1 MSFSNVIILDLNQGI
16 IQNVRSSM
24 LLIAFPFLDFV
35 ILALLKTL
43 ACLDGS
49 TIWFPERASRISG
62 WKSRKHAGS
71 RADANEDSEP
81 QKSIPSV

>member
-1 MSFSNVIILDLNQGI
+1 MSSSNFNILDSNQGNNSKCTQLHASCSFSIPEFRD
-16 IQNVRSSM
+16 
-24 LLIAFPFLDFV
+24 
-35 ILALLKTL
+35 LALLEAL

-62 WKSRKHAGS
+62 WESRKHASS

-81 QKSIPSV
+81 QKSTPSV